1 MSKLCVA
8 LDFGSREPALAMARQ
23 LVGTVPWVKVGLELF
38 TAEGPDMVR
47 ALKDLG
53 YNVFLDL
60 KFFDI
65 PNTVLGAV
73 RSAIVAGADMVNI
86 HTLGGKRMAAAA
98 LEGRDQ
104 ATANGPKPLL
114 LGVTI
119 LTSMDAADMEGI
131 NGFGVQQGKVDN
143 VVLDLAQRA
152 KAYYLDGVVCSGL
165 ETAKI
170 KKVCGTNFCCLTPG
184 IRLEGGSGDDQRR
197 VVTPERA
204 VAAGS
209 DFLVLGRP
217 ITRADDPA
225 AMATV
230 VMERM
235 GQSTQEQG

>member
-8 LDFGSREPALAMARQ
+8 LDFASRKPALSMAQQ
-23 LVGTVPWVKVGLELF
+23 LVGTAPWMKVGLELF

-53 YNVFLDL
+53 YDVFLDL

-65 PNTVLGAV
+65 PNTVRGAV
-73 RSAIVAGADMVNI
+73 RSAVAAGADMVNLHI
-86 HTLGGKRMAAAA
+86 LGGRRMAEAA

-104 ATANGPKPLL
+104 ATGNGPKPLL

-119 LTSMDAADMEGI
+119 LTSMNAGDLGDISGL
-131 NGFGVQQGKVDN
+131 GTQQEKVNN

-165 ETAKI
+165 ETAEI
-170 KKVCGTNFCCLTPG
+170 KRACGTGFCCLTPG
-184 IRLEGGSGDDQRR
+184 IRLEKGGGDDQRR

-217 ITRADDPA
+217 ITSADDPVA
-225 AMATV
+225 AARV
-230 VMERM
+230 IMERM
-235 GQSTQEQG
+235 EQGLQEQG